1 MLFRAATDFRRSAW
15 RCWHRARQDRNGS
28 VAVIAAFTAP
38 LLVLALGLG
47 IDVSYWMAVRL
58 QLQRMADLAAM
69 AGAANYAS
77 KTTASSA
84 LITAAN
90 VAELNGLPAAS
101 RTTGTST
108 ISENYG
114 VWSANFST
122 NSSAQLVTVS
132 LQRQVATF
140 FTAAVLTTKPTISVS
155 ATAQV
160 VSRSNVGQACVV
172 ALQGYSSGVTTS
184 DDLTANGNVDISL
197 SGCDLRADAS
207 MVFNGNV
214 TLAVAN
220 LIASGTVTMSG
231 NISEPCTQCDNVLK
245 QQPQI
250 PDPFA
255 GTYNAAVTSIPSTTV
270 SQPSGNTLSPPPAG
284 TAYSSL
290 SFNGNNTAAGG
301 NPITFNPGIYYVSGA
316 VSFNGN
322 TTIVGQGVTII
333 SGDGITMNG
342 NTSVDLT
349 APTSGQT
356 AGLIFGTNASG
367 ASVDFNGNSGE
378 VLRGAIYAPNA
389 PVTINGNSDT
399 GAGACLTIVAYSVT
413 FNGNSALSNA
423 GCSSMGVPTASDEP
437 GIARLI
443 Q

>member
-1 MLFRAATDFRRSAW
+1 
-15 RCWHRARQDRNGS
+15 
-28 VAVIAAFTAP
+28 VAVISAFTAP

-47 IDVSYWMAVRL
+47 IDVSYWMAARL
-58 QLQRMADLAAM
+58 ELQRMADLAAM

-84 LITAAN
+84 LTTAAN
-90 VAELNGLPAAS
+90 VAELNGFPAAS
-101 RTTGTST
+101 RTTGTNT
-108 ISENYG
+108 LSESYG
-114 VWSANFST
+114 VWSGNFVT
-122 NSSAQLVTVS
+122 NSSAQLVTVT
-132 LQRQVATF
+132 LQRLVATF
-140 FTAAVLTTKPTISVS
+140 FSGAVLTSRPTISVS

-160 VSRSNVGQACVV
+160 VGRRNVGQACVV
-172 ALQGYSSGVTTS
+172 ALQGYASGVTTA

-214 TLAVAN
+214 ALVVAN

-231 NISEPCTQCDNVLK
+231 NISEPCTQCDNVLR

-255 GTYNAAVTSIPSTTV
+255 GTYGAAVTSIPSTTAG
-270 SQPSGNTLSPPPAG
+270 QPSGNTLSPPPAG

-290 SFNGNNTAAGG
+290 SFNGNNTV
-301 NPITFNPGIYYVSGA
+301 TFNPGIYYVAGS

-333 SGDGITMNG
+333 SGNGITMNG
-342 NTSVDLT
+342 NTSVNLT
-349 APTSGQT
+349 APTSGPT

-367 ASVDFNGNSGE
+367 ASVTFNGNMGE
-378 VLRGAIYAPNA
+378 VLRGAIYAPND

-413 FNGNSALSNA
+413 FNGNNGLTNA
-423 GCSSMGVPTASDEP
+423 GCGAMGVPSASDQP

>member
-1 MLFRAATDFRRSAW
+1 M
-15 RCWHRARQDRNGS
+15 
-28 VAVIAAFTAP
+28 AVISAFTAP

-47 IDVSYWMAVRL
+47 IDVSYWMAARL

-84 LITAAN
+84 LTTAAN
-90 VAELNGLPAAS
+90 VVELNGFPAAS
-101 RTTGTST
+101 RTTTT
-108 ISENYG
+108 NTLSESYG
-114 VWSANFST
+114 VWSGNFLT
-122 NSSAQLVTVS
+122 NSNAQLVTVA

-140 FTAAVLTTKPTISVS
+140 FSGAVLTTKPTITAS

-160 VSRSNVGQACVV
+160 VGRRNVGQACVV
-172 ALQGYSSGVTTS
+172 ALQGYSSGVTTA

-214 TLAVAN
+214 ALVVAN
-220 LIASGTVTMSG
+220 LIASGAVTMNG
-231 NISEPCTQCDNVLK
+231 NIQEPCTQCDNVLK

-255 GTYNAAVTSIPSTTV
+255 GTYSAALTSIPGTTV

-284 TAYSSL
+284 SAYSSL
-290 SFNGNNTAAGG
+290 SFNGNNNTASG
-301 NPITFNPGIYYVSGA
+301 NPVTFNPGIYYVAGS
-316 VSFNGN
+316 VTFNGN
-322 TTIVGQGVTII
+322 TTIIGNGVTII
-333 SGDGITMNG
+333 SGGGITMNG

-356 AGLIFGTNASG
+356 EGLIFGTNSST
-367 ASVDFNGNSGE
+367 ASVIFNGNSGE

-399 GAGACLTIVAYSVT
+399 GAGACLTIIAYSVT
-413 FNGNSALSNA
+413 FNGNSNLTNA
-423 GCSSMGVPTASDEP
+423 GCATMGVPTASDQP